1 MTICQTISILAVFR
15 SIFIIKIAK
24 FRYFNYENLNIV
36 IIFAV
41 GIEKNDTP

>member
-15 SIFIIKIAK
+15 SISIIKIAK
-24 FRYFNYENLNIV
+24 FRYFNYGNLNIV